1 MVIESMVLFEGSASA
16 WLWVTADHFTCGL
29 RLTGLVAQGSIPW
42 MSVGFVALFCV
53 VAVRFFYRKLFD
65 TTGSV
70 KEAPMRKKTGHGNVV
85 AISVLETFWAIGTS
99 SMAGA
104 LPA

>member
-1 MVIESMVLFEGSASA
+1 VALRPFGRSA
-16 WLWVTADHFTCGL
+16 CGL

-42 MSVGFVALFCV
+42 MSVGLVALFF
-53 VAVRFFYRKLFD
+53 VAAVLFFSRKLFD
-65 TTGSV
+65 TTESL

-85 AISVLETFWAIGTS
+85 AVSVLETLWAIGTS
-99 SMAGA
+99 GMAVA